1 MSSANSK
8 EQMHIVDVQ
17 AHNELITAA
26 FIARGFNEEEGRA
39 AAEIAAV
46 ATTHGN
52 RTHNALKA
60 LHLDELLGSA
70 IGNCTPGA
78 NIIKKEHRFAASE
91 VWDGNKKL
99 GQLVAK
105 EAFNRAIELADKY
118 GIGMVSVDNAW
129 HYLWGSGYAIDAANR
144 GYIAY
149 TNCTSTLAEVV
160 PFGGKFPTLGTNPH
174 TWAFPTTNELGYP
187 ICIDWATSTVAM
199 GRVQQLKREGGTLPP
214 ESAVDADGN
223 PTTDPAKAVS
233 LLPFGRHK
241 GYGLSL
247 VNEIV
252 AAYIGGSIPTIRGTQ
267 SSIPSEKTTSSF
279 FFQVIHPE
287 AMSGNAFAAGR
298 DQKSNVKAVIDD
310 ILGHG
315 NETCLL
321 PGQLEAQAAERTKQ
335 AGGLLFS
342 TAELEE
348 LNKIAAT
355 LDRPA
360 LTSKPFES

>member
-1 MSSANSK
+1 MSSNNSK
-8 EQMHIVDVQ
+8 EVMHVVST
-17 AHNELITAA
+17 AEHNELVTAA
-26 FIARGFNEEEGRA
+26 FIARGFNTEEARA

-78 NIIKKEHRFAASE
+78 ELIKLENRFTAAE

-105 EAFNRAIELADKY
+105 EAFNRAIELADKH

-174 TWAFPTTNELGYP
+174 TWAFPTTNELGFP

-223 PTTDPAKAVS
+223 VTTDPAKAVS

-247 VNEIV
+247 VNELV

-267 SSIPSEKTTSSF
+267 ASNPEEKTTSSF
-279 FFQVIHPE
+279 FFQIIHPE

-298 DQKSNVKAVIDD
+298 NQKENVKAVIDD

-315 NETCLL
+315 NQQCLL
-321 PGQLEAQAAERTKQ
+321 PGQLEAEAAERTQQ

-348 LNKIAAT
+348 LNKIAT
-355 LDRPA
+355 SLNRPA
-360 LTSKPFES
+360 LPNIPYNP

>member
-1 MSSANSK
+1 MSSLNSN
-8 EQMHIVDVQ
+8 EQFHIVDEQ
-17 AHNELITAA
+17 AHNDLVTAA
-26 FIARGFNEEEGRA
+26 FVDRGFNAEEGRA

-60 LHLDELLGSA
+60 LHLDEHLGSA

-78 NIIKKEHRFAASE
+78 EFTKLENRFAAAE

-99 GQLVAK
+99 GQLVAR
-105 EAFNRAIELADKY
+105 EAFNRAIELADQF

-129 HYLWGSGYAIDAANR
+129 HYLWGSGYAISAANR
-144 GYIAY
+144 GYLAY

-160 PFGGKFPTLGTNPH
+160 PYGGKFPTLGTNPH
-174 TWAFPTTNELGYP
+174 TWAFPTTNELGFP

-199 GRVQQLKREGGTLPP
+199 GRVQQLKREGGKLPP
-214 ESAVDADGN
+214 DSAVDADGA
-223 PTTDPAKAVS
+223 PTQDPSKAVS

-247 VNEIV
+247 VNELM
-252 AAYIGGSIPTIRGTQ
+252 AAYIGGSLPTIRGTQ
-267 SSIPSEKTTSSF
+267 KESAEEKTTSSF

-287 AMSGNAFAAGR
+287 AMSGNAFASGR
-298 DQKSNVKAVIDD
+298 GQVDNVKKVIED

-315 NETCLL
+315 NESCLL
-321 PGQLEAQAAERTKQ
+321 PGQLEAQAAARTKQ

-342 TAELEE
+342 TAELAE
-348 LNKIAAT
+348 LNSIAT
-355 LDRPA
+355 RLCRPQ
-360 LTSKPFES
+360 LSSKPFSE

>member
-1 MSSANSK
+1 MS
-8 EQMHIVDVQ
+8 EQFHIVNEQ
-17 AHNELITAA
+17 EHNDLVTAA
-26 FIARGFNEEEGRA
+26 FIDRGFNEEEGRA

-60 LHLDELLGSA
+60 LHLDEHLGSA
-70 IGNCTPGA
+70 RGNCTPGA
-78 NIIKKEHRFAASE
+78 ELIKKENRFAAAE
-91 VWDGNKKL
+91 IWDGNKKL

-105 EAFNRAIELADKY
+105 EAFNRAIELADQY
-118 GIGMVSVDNAW
+118 GVGIVSVDNAW

-160 PFGGKFPTLGTNPH
+160 PFTGKFPTLGTNPH
-174 TWAFPTTNELGYP
+174 TWAFPTTEELGFP
-187 ICIDWATSTVAM
+187 ICMDWATSTVAM
-199 GRVQQLKREGGTLPP
+199 GRVQQLAREGGTLPP
-214 ESAVDADGN
+214 ECAVDADGN
-223 PTTDPAKAVS
+223 VTTDPTKAVS

-247 VNEIV
+247 VNELT

-267 SSIPSEKTTSSF
+267 NDSAEEKTTSSF

-287 AMSGNAFAAGR
+287 AMSGSAFANGR
-298 DQKSNVKAVIDD
+298 SQKENVKAVIDD

-315 NETCLL
+315 NEHCIL
-321 PGQLEAQAAERTKQ
+321 PGQLEAQAAARTKA

-342 TAELEE
+342 SAELEE
-348 LNKIAAT
+348 LNAIAT
-355 LDRPA
+355 RLGRPA
-360 LTSKPFES
+360 LTSTPYNA

>member
-1 MSSANSK
+1 MLVVSES
-8 EQMHIVDVQ
+8 D
-17 AHNELITAA
+17 HNALVEAA
-26 FIARGFNEEEGRA
+26 FMARSFNREEARA

-60 LHLDELLGSA
+60 LHLDSHLGSA

-78 NIIKKEHRFAASE
+78 ELIKHPSRFAAAE

-99 GQLVAK
+99 GQLVAI
-105 EAFNRAIELADKY
+105 EAFNRAIELADQF

-129 HYLWGSGYAIDAANR
+129 HYLWGSGYAIEAAKR

-160 PFGGKFPTLGTNPH
+160 PFMGKFPSLGTNPH
-174 TWAFPTTNELGYP
+174 TWAFPTTENLGFP
-187 ICIDWATSTVAM
+187 LCIDWATSTVAM

-214 ESAVDADGN
+214 DSAVDADGN
-223 PTTDPAKAVS
+223 PTVDPSKAVS

-247 VNEIV
+247 VNELT
-252 AAYIGGSIPTIRGTQ
+252 AAFIGGSLPTIRGTR
-267 SSIPSEKTTSSF
+267 SVSAEEKTSSSF
-279 FFQVIHPE
+279 FFQIIHPE
-287 AMSGNAFAAGR
+287 AMSGNNFAAGR
-298 DQKSNVKAVIDD
+298 SQCENVKAVLDD

-315 NETCLL
+315 NEHCLL
-321 PGQLEAQAAERTKQ
+321 PGQLEAEAAQRSLA

-342 TAELEE
+342 HAELTE
-348 LNKIAAT
+348 LNT
-355 LDRPA
+355 LAKKLGRPE
-360 LTSKPFES
+360 LQPLPTQ

>member
-1 MSSANSK
+1 MP
-8 EQMHIVDVQ
+8 EQFHTISEQ
-17 AHNELITAA
+17 EHNDLITAA
-26 FIARGFNEEEGRA
+26 FLARGFNQDEGRA

-60 LHLDELLGSA
+60 LHLDEHLGSA

-78 NIIKKEHRFAASE
+78 EIIKKENRFAAAE
-91 VWDGNKKL
+91 IWDGNKKL

-105 EAFNRAIELADKY
+105 EAFNRAIELAEKFGV
-118 GIGMVSVDNAW
+118 GIVSVDNAW

-144 GYIAY
+144 GYLAY

-174 TWAFPTTNELGYP
+174 TWAFPTTDELGFP

-214 ESAVDADGN
+214 ESAVDAEGK
-223 PTTDPAKAVS
+223 PTSDPAQAVS

-247 VNEIV
+247 INELT
-252 AAYIGGSIPTIRGTQ
+252 AAYIGGSLPTIRGTET
-267 SSIPSEKTTSSF
+267 SSPTEKTTSSF
-279 FFQVIHPE
+279 FFQIIHPE
-287 AMSGNAFAAGR
+287 AMSGNDFSNGLN
-298 DQKSNVKAVIDD
+298 QKQNVHAVIED

-315 NETCLL
+315 NESCLL
-321 PGQLEAQAAERTKQ
+321 PGQLEAQAAEKTKQ

-348 LNKIAAT
+348 LNQIAAK
-355 LDRPA
+355 LGFHP
-360 LTSKPFES
+360 LTSQPA